1 MKLDIGI
8 LSSLGHS
15 DIEKLILE
23 ENSFKADLIKSIYDN
38 SPTNLEKEIRCNH
51 IALMRNAKL
60 VVKYLQGPPKVEGN
74 YSGIF
79 ITNRDF
85 QIDEAFAKSEP
96 PTHDNWSVQQLDDS
110 DQKKIVKHAFN
121 KLNEKISEMIDEEN
135 QEKI

>member
-1 MKLDIGI
+1 
-8 LSSLGHS
+8 
-15 DIEKLILE
+15 
-23 ENSFKADLIKSIYDN
+23 
-38 SPTNLEKEIRCNH
+38 
-51 IALMRNAKL
+51 MRNAKL

-110 DQKKIVKHAFN
+110 DQKIVKHAFN

-135 QEKI
+135 QEKNLNSNFNNILDLQYIFGNMLTPLSSGIAPSKNLLKSKLSKT